1 MTLLFYFLL
10 KELFARSRFSQ
21 NQSTL
26 LVKKMG
32 KKQLLS
38 REERAQTVALSDVKF
53 SLRQIAKMMKVSKTA
68 VDNAIK
74 K

>member
-10 KELFARSRFSQ
+10 KELFAKSRFSQ

-32 KKQLLS
+32 KKQLFS
-38 REERAQTVALSDVKF
+38 RKERAQTVTLSNLKF
-53 SLRQIAKMMKVSKTA
+53 SLRQIAKMMKVNSCGQC
-68 VDNAIK
+68 N
-74 K
+74 